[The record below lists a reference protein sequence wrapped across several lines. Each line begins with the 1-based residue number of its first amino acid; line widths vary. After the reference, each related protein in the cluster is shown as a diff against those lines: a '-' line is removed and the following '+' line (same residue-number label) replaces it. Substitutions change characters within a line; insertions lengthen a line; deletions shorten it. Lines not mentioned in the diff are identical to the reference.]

1 MIGVVGDDPGL
12 GYGGSRVMI
21 SLSAEGKSWTLYV
34 RPRAWRADLSGRT
47 NSRVYVTVGEGGVTY
62 DIKAV

>member
-1 MIGVVGDDPGL
+1 
-12 GYGGSRVMI
+12 MI